1 MEVTKK
7 LTPYN
12 FTSKNDKNRIKY
24 IVVHYFGGLS
34 TAENLLEYWH
44 RQYVGASAHYI
55 VGHDGKIYQS
65 VEDGDIAWHCGAQ
78 KYVHPDCRNSN
89 SIGIE
94 MAVRKRDTSTLLA
107 SDPDW
112 YFEPA
117 TEQAAQELVREK
129 MQEYG
134 IPAENVLRHYDV
146 TGKICPNPYV
156 LEADAWTAFLAGLAE
171 PEKEELTK
179 ITGKSV
185 ATAEQMAAYL
195 VSRNPAAAPY
205 ALEHA
210 QIYLEEGAAE
220 NIRADGAWAQRCL
233 ETGNDTFAGSAV
245 TFDQYNF
252 CGHGVT
258 KNGMRGTIFP
268 DLRTGIRAQI
278 QHLKAYASTQKLKQ
292 ECVDDRFRYV
302 KRGSSPYFEWLGIQ
316 ENPKK
321 GGWAAGVGY
330 GGKIITILDNILRMG
345 TGESMDP
352 EAENKPEPEMKPEG
366 IFLYQIRTTVDS
378 LRIRKGPGVTYPE
391 TGAIN
396 EVAGKKNLYT
406 IVEEQNGWGRLK
418 SGAGWISL
426 TYTQKEGE
434 SYLVRTTVDSLR
446 IRRGPGISYPETG
459 VINEKTGS
467 KKKYTIIEEQ
477 NGWGRLKSGAG
488 WISLAYTMR
497 A

>member
-7 LTPYN
+7 LTPYKI
-12 FTSKNDKNRIKY
+12 TKKNDKNRVKY

-34 TAENLLEYWH
+34 TAENLLDYWY

-55 VGHDGKIYQS
+55 VGHDGKLHQC

-78 KYVHPDCRNSN
+78 KYVHPECRNSN

-94 MAVRKRDTSTLLA
+94 MAVRKKDSSTLLA

-117 TEQAAQELVREK
+117 TEQAAQDLVREK

-134 IPAENVLRHYDV
+134 IPVENVLRHYDV
-146 TGKICPNPYV
+146 TGKICPSPYV
-156 LEADAWTAFLAGLAE
+156 TNGEAWQAFKAGLAE

-195 VSRNPAAAPY
+195 ISKNPAAAPY

-210 QIYLEEGAAE
+210 QIYLEEGTIE

-258 KNGMRGTIFP
+258 QNGMRGTIFP

-292 ECVDDRFRYV
+292 DCVDERFKYV
-302 KRGSSPYFEWLGIQ
+302 KRGTSPYFEWLGIQ

-321 GGWAAGVGY
+321 VGWAAGAGY
-330 GGKIITILDNILRMG
+330 GNKIITILNNILEIDG
-345 TGESMDP
+345 AADNEI
-352 EAENKPEPEMKPEG
+352 ENGPEPELKPEG
-366 IFLYQIRTTVDS
+366 IFLYRIRTTVDS
-378 LRIRKGPGVTYPE
+378 LRIRKGPGTTYE
-391 TGAIN
+391 EVGAIN
-396 EVAGKKNLYT
+396 EASGKKNL
-406 IVEEQNGWGRLK
+406 
-418 SGAGWISL
+418 
-426 TYTQKEGE
+426 
-434 SYLVRTTVDSLR
+434 
-446 IRRGPGISYPETG
+446 
-459 VINEKTGS
+459 
-467 KKKYTIIEEQ
+467 YTIIEEQ

-488 WISLAYTMR
+488 WISLAYTR
-497 A
+497 KEDEAYLVNTTVNSLRIRKGPGIVYEEVGAINEEPGTKKKYTVIEEQNGWGRLKSGAGWISLAYTVRV

>member
-1 MEVTKK
+1 MKINRL
-7 LTPYN
+7 LTAMN
-12 FTSKNDKNRIKY
+12 CNVRDSRDIKY
-24 IVVHYFGGLS
+24 IVIHYVGALGG
-34 TAENLLEYWH
+34 AEANCRYSASK
-44 RQYVGASAHYI
+44 YIGASAHYF
-55 VGHDGKIYQS
+55 VGHGGEVWQS
-65 VEDGDIAWHCGAQ
+65 VEDKDIAWHCGA
-78 KYVHPDCRNSN
+78 KSYRHPDCRNSN

-94 MAVRKRDTSTLLA
+94 MCVRKRDTSSMGAADT
-107 SDPDW
+107 DW
-112 YFEPA
+112 YFEPE
-117 TEQAAQELVREK
+117 TVAAAGQLARELMERS
-129 MQEYG
+129 G
-134 IPAENVLRHYDV
+134 IPAGNVLRHYDV

-156 LEADAWTAFLAGLAE
+156 VDANAWTAFLAGLAE
-171 PEKEELTK
+171 PVKEELTK

-195 VSRNPAAAPY
+195 ISRNPAASPY

-233 ETGNDTFAGSAV
+233 ETGNDTFSGSAV

-258 KNGMRGTIFP
+258 QNGMRGTIFP

-292 ECVDDRFRYV
+292 ECVDNRFKYV
-302 KRGSSPYFEWLGIQ
+302 KRGCSPYFEWLGIQ

-321 GGWAAGVGY
+321 VGWAAGAGY
-330 GGKIITILDNILRMG
+330 GSKIITILNSILKINESTDNTI
-345 TGESMDP
+345 
-352 EAENKPEPEMKPEG
+352 ENGPEPELKPEG

-378 LRIRKGPGVTYPE
+378 LRIRKGPGISYPE

-396 EVAGKKNLYT
+396 EAAGKKNLYT

>member
-1 MEVTKK
+1 MKINRL
-7 LTPYN
+7 LTAMN
-12 FTSKNDKNRIKY
+12 CNVRDSRDIKY
-24 IVVHYFGGLS
+24 IVIHYVGALGG
-34 TAENLLEYWH
+34 AEANCRYSASK
-44 RQYVGASAHYI
+44 YIGASAHYF
-55 VGHDGKIYQS
+55 VGHGGEVWQS
-65 VEDGDIAWHCGAQ
+65 VEDKDIAWHCGA
-78 KYVHPDCRNSN
+78 KSYRHPDCRNSN

-94 MAVRKRDTSTLLA
+94 MCVRKRDTSSMGAADT
-107 SDPDW
+107 DW
-112 YFEPA
+112 YFEPE
-117 TEQAAQELVREK
+117 TVAAAGQLARELMER
-129 MQEYG
+129 YG
-134 IPAENVLRHYDV
+134 IPAGNVLRHYDV
-146 TGKICPNPYV
+146 TGEICPNPYV
-156 LEADAWTAFLAGLAE
+156 VDANAWTAFLAGLAE
-171 PEKEELTK
+171 PVKEELTK

-195 VSRNPAAAPY
+195 ISRNPAASPY

-233 ETGNDTFAGSAV
+233 ETGNDTFSGSAV

-258 KNGMRGTIFP
+258 QNGMRGTIFP

-292 ECVDDRFRYV
+292 ECVDNRFKYV
-302 KRGSSPYFEWLGIQ
+302 KRGCSPYFEWLGIQ

-321 GGWAAGVGY
+321 VGWAAGAGY
-330 GGKIITILDNILRMG
+330 GSKIITILNSILKINESTDNTI
-345 TGESMDP
+345 
-352 EAENKPEPEMKPEG
+352 ENGPEPELKPEG

-378 LRIRKGPGVTYPE
+378 LRIRKGPGISYPE

-396 EVAGKKNLYT
+396 EAAGKKNLYT

>member
-1 MEVTKK
+1 MKINRL
-7 LTPYN
+7 LTAMN
-12 FTSKNDKNRIKY
+12 CNVRDSRDIKY
-24 IVVHYFGGLS
+24 IVIHYVGVLGG
-34 TAENLLEYWH
+34 AEANCRYSASK
-44 RQYVGASAHYI
+44 YIGASAHYF
-55 VGHDGKIYQS
+55 VGHGGEVWQS
-65 VEDGDIAWHCGAQ
+65 VEDKDIAWHCGA
-78 KYVHPDCRNSN
+78 KSYRHPDCRNSN

-94 MAVRKRDTSTLLA
+94 MCVRKRDTSSMGAADT
-107 SDPDW
+107 DW
-112 YFEPA
+112 YFEPE
-117 TEQAAQELVREK
+117 TVAAAGQLARELMER
-129 MQEYG
+129 YG
-134 IPAENVLRHYDV
+134 IPAGNVLRHYDV

-156 LEADAWTAFLAGLAE
+156 VDANAWTAFLAGLAE
-171 PEKEELTK
+171 PVKEELTK

-195 VSRNPAAAPY
+195 ISRNPAASPY

-233 ETGNDTFAGSAV
+233 ETGNDTFSGSAV

-258 KNGMRGTIFP
+258 QNGMRGTIFP

-292 ECVDDRFRYV
+292 ECVDNRFKYV
-302 KRGSSPYFEWLGIQ
+302 KRGCSPYFEWLGIQ

-321 GGWAAGVGY
+321 VGWAAGAGY
-330 GGKIITILDNILRMG
+330 GSKIITILNSILKINESTDNTI
-345 TGESMDP
+345 
-352 EAENKPEPEMKPEG
+352 ENGPEPELKPEG

-378 LRIRKGPGVTYPE
+378 LRIRKGPGISYPE

-396 EVAGKKNLYT
+396 EAAGKKNLYT

>member
-1 MEVTKK
+1 MKINRL
-7 LTPYN
+7 LTAMN
-12 FTSKNDKNRIKY
+12 CNVRDSRDIKY
-24 IVVHYFGGLS
+24 IVIHYVGALGG
-34 TAENLLEYWH
+34 AEANCRYSASK
-44 RQYVGASAHYI
+44 YIGASAHYF
-55 VGHDGKIYQS
+55 VGHGGEVWQS
-65 VEDGDIAWHCGAQ
+65 VEDKDIAWHCGA
-78 KYVHPDCRNSN
+78 KSYRHPDCRNSN

-94 MAVRKRDTSTLLA
+94 MCVRKRDTSSMGAADT
-107 SDPDW
+107 DW
-112 YFEPA
+112 YFEPE
-117 TEQAAQELVREK
+117 TVAAAGQLARELMER
-129 MQEYG
+129 YG
-134 IPAENVLRHYDV
+134 IPAGNVLRHYDV

-156 LEADAWTAFLAGLAE
+156 VDADAWTAFLAGLAE

-210 QIYLEEGAAE
+210 QIYLEEGTAE

-233 ETGNDTFAGSAV
+233 ETGNDTFSGSAV

-258 KNGMRGTIFP
+258 QNGMRGTIFP

-292 ECVDDRFRYV
+292 ECVDNRFKYV
-302 KRGSSPYFEWLGIQ
+302 KRGCSPYFEWLGIQ

-321 GGWAAGVGY
+321 VGWAAGAGY
-330 GGKIITILDNILRMG
+330 GSKIITILNSILKINESTDNTI
-345 TGESMDP
+345 
-352 EAENKPEPEMKPEG
+352 ENGPEPELKPEG

-378 LRIRKGPGVTYPE
+378 LRIRKGPGISYPE

-396 EVAGKKNLYT
+396 EAAGKKNLYT

-446 IRRGPGISYPETG
+446 IRKGPGVAYDAVG
-459 VINEKTGS
+459 AINEEQGA

>member
-1 MEVTKK
+1 
-7 LTPYN
+7 
-12 FTSKNDKNRIKY
+12 
-24 IVVHYFGGLS
+24 
-34 TAENLLEYWH
+34 
-44 RQYVGASAHYI
+44 
-55 VGHDGKIYQS
+55 
-65 VEDGDIAWHCGAQ
+65 
-78 KYVHPDCRNSN
+78 
-89 SIGIE
+89 

-146 TGKICPNPYV
+146 TGKICPSPYV
-156 LEADAWTAFLAGLAE
+156 TNGEAWQAFKAGLAE

-195 VSRNPAAAPY
+195 ISKNPASAPY

-210 QIYLEEGAAE
+210 QIYLEEGAVE

-258 KNGMRGTIFP
+258 QNGMRGTIFP

-292 ECVDDRFRYV
+292 DCVDERFKYV
-302 KRGSSPYFEWLGIQ
+302 KRGTSPYFEWLGIQ

-321 GGWAAGVGY
+321 VGWAAGAGY
-330 GGKIITILDNILRMG
+330 GNKIITILDNILEIDG
-345 TGESMDP
+345 SADNEI
-352 EAENKPEPEMKPEG
+352 ENGLEPELKPEG

-378 LRIRKGPGVTYPE
+378 LRIRKGPGTTYPE

-396 EVAGKKNLYT
+396 EVAGEKKLYT
-406 IVEEQNGWGRLK
+406 IVEEKNGWGRLK

-426 TYTQKEGE
+426 SYTQKEGE

-446 IRRGPGISYPETG
+446 IRKGPGIAYEEVG
-459 VINEKTGS
+459 AINEELGA
-467 KKKYTIIEEQ
+467 KKKYTIIAEQ

-488 WISLAYTMR
+488 WISLAYTIR
-497 A
+497 V

>member
-1 MEVTKK
+1 MEITKK

-12 FTSKNDKNRIKY
+12 FTNKNDKNRVKY

-34 TAENLLEYWH
+34 TAENLLEYWY

-55 VGHDGKIYQS
+55 VGHDGELYQC

-78 KYVHPDCRNSN
+78 KYVHPECRNTN

-107 SDPDW
+107 SDSDW

-134 IPAENVLRHYDV
+134 IPMENVVRHYDV
-146 TGKICPNPYV
+146 TGKICPSPYV
-156 LEADAWTAFLAGLAE
+156 INEEAWQAFKAGLVE
-171 PEKEELTK
+171 PEKGELTK

-195 VSRNPAAAPY
+195 ISKNSAAAPY

-210 QIYLEEGAAE
+210 QIYLEEGTIE

-258 KNGMRGTIFP
+258 QNGMRGTIFP

-292 ECVDDRFRYV
+292 DCVDERFKYV
-302 KRGSSPYFEWLGIQ
+302 KRGTSPYFEWLGIQ

-321 GGWAAGVGY
+321 VGWAAGAGY
-330 GGKIITILDNILRMG
+330 GNKIITILNNILEIDG
-345 TGESMDP
+345 SADNEK
-352 EAENKPEPEMKPEG
+352 ENGPEPELKPEG

-378 LRIRKGPGVTYPE
+378 LRIRKGPGTTYPE

-406 IVEEQNGWGRLK
+406 IVEEKNGWGRLK

-426 TYTQKEGE
+426 SYTQKEGE

-446 IRRGPGISYPETG
+446 IRKGPGIIYEEVG
-459 VINEKTGS
+459 AINEEPGT
-467 KKKYTIIEEQ
+467 KKKYTVIEEQ

-488 WISLAYTMR
+488 WISLAYTVR
-497 A
+497 V

>member
-1 MEVTKK
+1 M
-7 LTPYN
+7 
-12 FTSKNDKNRIKY
+12 
-24 IVVHYFGGLS
+24 
-34 TAENLLEYWH
+34 W
-44 RQYVGASAHYI
+44 GASAHYI
-55 VGHDGKIYQS
+55 VGHDGKVYQS

-78 KYVHPDCRNSN
+78 KYVHPECRNSN

-94 MAVRKRDTSTLLA
+94 MAVRKKDSSTLLA

-146 TGKICPNPYV
+146 TGKICPSPYV
-156 LEADAWTAFLAGLAE
+156 TNGEAWQAFKAGLVE

-185 ATAEQMAAYL
+185 ATAGQMAAYL
-195 VSRNPAAAPY
+195 ISKNPAAAPY

-210 QIYLEEGAAE
+210 QIYLEEGAVE

-258 KNGMRGTIFP
+258 QNGMRGTIFP

-292 ECVDDRFRYV
+292 ECVDNRFKYV
-302 KRGSSPYFEWLGIQ
+302 KRGCSPYFEWLGIQ

-321 GGWAAGVGY
+321 GGAGTAGAGY
-330 GGKIITILDNILRMG
+330 GGKIIAILDNIL
-345 TGESMDP
+345 
-352 EAENKPEPEMKPEG
+352 EAVNP
-366 IFLYQIRTTVDS
+366 
-378 LRIRKGPGVTYPE
+378 
-391 TGAIN
+391 
-396 EVAGKKNLYT
+396 
-406 IVEEQNGWGRLK
+406 
-418 SGAGWISL
+418 WIL
-426 TYTQKEGE
+426 TQK
-434 SYLVRTTVDSLR
+434 
-446 IRRGPGISYPETG
+446 
-459 VINEKTGS
+459 
-467 KKKYTIIEEQ
+467 
-477 NGWGRLKSGAG
+477 
-488 WISLAYTMR
+488 
-497 A
+497 